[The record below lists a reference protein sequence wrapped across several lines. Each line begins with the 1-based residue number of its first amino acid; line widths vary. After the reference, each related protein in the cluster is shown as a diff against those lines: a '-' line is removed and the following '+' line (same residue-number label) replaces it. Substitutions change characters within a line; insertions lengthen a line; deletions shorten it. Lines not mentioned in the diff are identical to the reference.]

1 MDTGYKVLV
10 IDDEPFIRSL
20 FETVLSE
27 NDCMVATCG
36 SGREGVEVAGKG
48 SFDLVITDINM
59 PDLGGI
65 DVLRSI
71 KNQNPDIGVIVITG
85 YASLETAME
94 ALHLGAD
101 EYLKKPFE
109 DFAGQVVQTILKT
122 AQRYQLVRENRRLV
136 SDLDQANHK
145 LKKANVE
152 FRRMIARI
160 SSIQQTSQ
168 LINGCADIDSVLEV
182 AEDALKGFD
191 VTSYA
196 ILLRDGS
203 NKMKPA
209 KSCNLINTDRFELT
223 LGTGPISEAITF
235 QMPALVPDYKE
246 DPAYKAAPVIE
257 NDQETKEVL
266 VLPMMAGGEPAGAIM
281 VCGMLDGIQYE
292 QETINAFSILASA
305 VSAPLAL
312 AKMKMQKSDS

>member
-109 DFAGQVVQTILKT
+109 VKDGHIPIPEGPGLGI
-122 AQRYQLVRENRRLV
+122 E
-136 SDLDQANHK
+136 LD
-145 LKKANVE
+145 
-152 FRRMIARI
+152 
-160 SSIQQTSQ
+160 
-168 LINGCADIDSVLEV
+168 D
-182 AEDALKGFD
+182 DALAGKLGHD
-191 VTSYA
+191 W
-196 ILLRDGS
+196 
-203 NKMKPA
+203 
-209 KSCNLINTDRFELT
+209 KS
-223 LGTGPISEAITF
+223 P
-235 QMPALVPDYKE
+235 
-246 DPAYKAAPVIE
+246 
-257 NDQETKEVL
+257 ETY
-266 VLPMMAGGEPAGAIM
+266 
-281 VCGMLDGIQYE
+281 LD
-292 QETINAFSILASA
+292 SDAS
-305 VSAPLAL
+305 VV
-312 AKMKMQKSDS
+312 DW